1 MLQAWI
7 FLLLAICCEV
17 FGVSVMNYSEEGSK
31 IITYGFMFVML
42 GISYYFMSLAIC
54 RINVGTAYAIWE
66 VVGLSLIAVIS
77 IFIFGNHL
85 NTQEYI
91 GLALALVG
99 IILVNLGEEHLDTDG
114 VGDLKK
120 GNLDMETSKGGHL

>member
-1 MLQAWI
+1 M
-7 FLLLAICCEV
+7 
-17 FGVSVMNYSEEGSK
+17 SVMNYSEEGSK